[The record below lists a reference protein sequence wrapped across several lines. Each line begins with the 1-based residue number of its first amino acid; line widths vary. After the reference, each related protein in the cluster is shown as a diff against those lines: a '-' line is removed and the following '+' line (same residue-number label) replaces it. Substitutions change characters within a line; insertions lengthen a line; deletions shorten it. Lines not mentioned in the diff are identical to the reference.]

1 MKSKWVTEEA
11 DGYGQT
17 IETTEHLFSKKSKFQ
32 QIDIYRT
39 RKLKTMLMLD
49 GIIQLTGFDEFAYH
63 EMMAHLPFYTHH
75 APEKALVI
83 GGGDGGV
90 LRELARHPEPAV
102 LDICEIDAE
111 VIRTAKEFL
120 PEMAC
125 GFDDPR
131 VNIYIADGSE
141 FIKQN

>member
-1 MKSKWVTEEA
+1 MESKWVTEEA

-75 APEKALVI
+75 APIVLEIFRKTVWKKSGTVKSTENFVKGLKILNFPIAHCAM
-83 GGGDGGV
+83 GV
-90 LRELARHPEPAV
+90 MT
-102 LDICEIDAE
+102 D
-111 VIRTAKEFL
+111 
-120 PEMAC
+120 
-125 GFDDPR
+125 
-131 VNIYIADGSE
+131 
-141 FIKQN
+141 